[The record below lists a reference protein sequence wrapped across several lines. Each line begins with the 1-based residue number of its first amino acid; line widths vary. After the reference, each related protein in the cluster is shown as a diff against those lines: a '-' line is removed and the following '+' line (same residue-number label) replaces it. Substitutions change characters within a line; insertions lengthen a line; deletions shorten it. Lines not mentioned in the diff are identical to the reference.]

1 MGELAGEAMGAVE
14 RSDAAIVRR
23 MCDSVES
30 VADTTQAVF
39 LLAYV
44 STLIVM
50 SQEHTRTAQPPAPLL
65 FFCQKALQAQECSS
79 SFSRESQLQI
89 FAPLGAQRGFG
100 ECRGPSE
107 QSDDGHD
114 ERMEDIAVKEPCL
127 SRLSIALAVVGAE
140 AAGALAINPSTNC
153 AQLGLR

>member
-50 SQEHTRTAQPPAPLL
+50 S
-65 FFCQKALQAQECSS
+65 
-79 SFSRESQLQI
+79 
-89 FAPLGAQRGFG
+89 
-100 ECRGPSE
+100 
-107 QSDDGHD
+107 
-114 ERMEDIAVKEPCL
+114 
-127 SRLSIALAVVGAE
+127 
-140 AAGALAINPSTNC
+140 
-153 AQLGLR
+153 